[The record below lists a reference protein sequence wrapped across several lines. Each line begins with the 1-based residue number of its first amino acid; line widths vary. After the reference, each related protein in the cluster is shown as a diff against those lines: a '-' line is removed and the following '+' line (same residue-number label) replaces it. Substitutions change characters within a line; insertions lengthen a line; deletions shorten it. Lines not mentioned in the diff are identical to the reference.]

1 MKKISVGPLLTVIV
15 MVLLVAMFVYFFLQ
29 LNRLDKKITAVS
41 TTVAQDSGQISAIVN
56 FFNANAN
63 ANGQTN

>member
-1 MKKISVGPLLTVIV
+1 MKKESVGSLLTVIV

-29 LNRLDKKITAVS
+29 LNRLDKKLTDAS
-41 TTVAQDSGQISAIVN
+41 TTVAQNSNQISAIVN

-63 ANGQTN
+63 PNEQN